1 MKKFIVE
8 QFVVI
13 DKEVSNDQEF
23 QKYVMD
29 RRTLVEYRH
38 FVHTFDVERTTK
50 LMLNNKAMFTE
61 WNFSKKSQAE
71 EFVKEKETVWRE
83 RISSQEHV
91 IYSFGPLEIREI
103 EYAEPDFI

>member
-1 MKKFIVE
+1 MKKFVVE

-13 DKEVSNDQEF
+13 DKEVSDDQEF

-38 FVHTFDVERTTK
+38 FVHKFDVERTTK
-50 LMLNNKAMFTE
+50 LMLNNKAMFTKWKFTE
-61 WNFSKKSQAE
+61 KRQAE
-71 EFVKEKETVWRE
+71 EFVKEKEAVWRE
-83 RISSQEHV
+83 RISSQGHV
-91 IYSFGPLEIREI
+91 IYSFGPLQIREV